1 VTVTAASGLKKVYG
15 LTVVVAK
22 SSNTKLSVLTVN
34 GFDASSGS
42 VVLPARSSS
51 AVVKAV
57 AVDPEAVVVVS
68 GTGLVEGA
76 NTVTVKV
83 TAPNGLVSSYPVSVY
98 VTPLSTNTGLAV
110 FTVNGSAVQDGDV
123 VSVANKTASVA
134 VVAVAADADAVVSVA
149 GASGLKTGE
158 NQLVVTVTAASGLKK
173 VYGLTVVVAKS
184 SNTKLSVLTV
194 NGNPVNGGDEITLP
208 ARTTSAVV
216 KAVAEDPEA
225 KILTF
230 GASDLVAGYNYASVT
245 VIAPDRSVSTIW
257 WFFKVLELSSDNSL
271 SSIQVDGASYAN
283 ETVVELPLG
292 TSQVAV
298 SAIANDSGAK
308 VAVSGNTNLVGGL
321 NTITVSVTA
330 ANGDVKKYE
339 AYVNVPVRS
348 GNAEISS
355 AAGSWLINGIDV
367 SNQDTVV
374 DLPAGTS
381 AITASAKTADSK
393 ATMAITGVTKL
404 IAGVNTVTFTVTAEN
419 GTQKTYTRYVNV
431 KALSGNANLKYITLA
446 GQNVVGGSQVLVPAG
461 TSRVEVIPV
470 LESDEARFTVAGNTN
485 LVQGSNTVTVV
496 VTAPNGTT
504 STSTI
509 TVVVA
514 TPPSDTTLK
523 TFTVNGKAVSAGD
536 VFVVAAG
543 TSRVSVSA
551 IANDSKASVTISGK
565 SSLKAGDNLLIVKV
579 TALSGDST
587 TYAVTLRVG
596 K

>member
-1 VTVTAASGLKKVYG
+1 
-15 LTVVVAK
+15 
-22 SSNTKLSVLTVN
+22 
-34 GFDASSGS
+34 
-42 VVLPARSSS
+42 
-51 AVVKAV
+51 
-57 AVDPEAVVVVS
+57 
-68 GTGLVEGA
+68 
-76 NTVTVKV
+76 
-83 TAPNGLVSSYPVSVY
+83 
-98 VTPLSTNTGLAV
+98 
-110 FTVNGSAVQDGDV
+110 
-123 VSVANKTASVA
+123 
-134 VVAVAADADAVVSVA
+134 
-149 GASGLKTGE
+149 
-158 NQLVVTVTAASGLKK
+158 LKK

-194 NGNPVNGGDEITLP
+194 NGNPVNEGDEITLP

-225 KILTF
+225 KILTS

-257 WFFKVLELSSDNSL
+257 WFFKVLELSSDNSV
-271 SSIQVDGASYAN
+271 SSIQVNGASYVN

-355 AAGSWLINGIDV
+355 AAGTWLINGIDV

-393 ATMAITGVTKL
+393 ATMAITGATKL

-431 KALSGNANLKYITLA
+431 KALSGNANLKYITVA

-504 STSTI
+504 SISTI

-551 IANDSKASVTISGK
+551 IVNDSKASVTISGK